1 MKWVRES
8 VMVLMSVLL
17 QVLCSLQHMT
27 KWQDLVDLFLRYNS
41 GNKGSA
47 IK

>member
-27 KWQDLVDLFLRYNS
+27 KWQGLMDQHLRYNS
-41 GNKGSA
+41 RNKGLH
-47 IK
+47 